1 MTRTGQWAYRC
12 AMRTTEAAGRPT
24 RSWLGLVPPGW
35 PSDVAVALS
44 TGTLQVVFTLL
55 ASQNLRGRL
64 PLDALGLALLVAGP
78 VALLGRRRWPLP
90 TLLVIAAVTVL
101 YFALGYPFGPAWL
114 ALLVAFWT
122 AVTGGQRLAAWLT
135 AGVATPVFVAL
146 TALFARTPVPSLEGL
161 VAHLGWLVVVLAA
174 AEVVR
179 VRRER
184 MLEAARTRAEEDR
197 RRVGEE
203 RLRIAREL
211 HDVLAHNISLI
222 NVQAGV
228 ALHLMDEQ
236 PGQSRTALVAI
247 KQASSDALRELRSV
261 LDILRQ
267 GGEAPRSPTS
277 GLDSLDGLVANAEAA
292 GLEVRTRVEGTP
304 RPLPAGVDLAAF
316 RIVQEALTNITRHA
330 GRPAAATV
338 LVAYGDH
345 DLTVQVDDNGNGVES
360 AFGRRPEDSDRQD
373 RRSGRSGNG
382 IRGMRERAAALGG
395 ELAAGPR
402 ASGGFRVSA
411 HLPLPEGSGG
421 PRRGAPVDQ
430 PEGSGEPPRG
440 APVDQPEGSGEPPR
454 GAPVDQG
461 MRP

>member
-1 MTRTGQWAYRC
+1 MTRTGEWAYRC
-12 AMRTTEAAGRPT
+12 GMSTTEAAPRPS
-24 RSWLGLVPPGW
+24 RGWLGLVPPGW
-35 PSDVAVALS
+35 PTDVAVALS
-44 TGTLQVVFTLL
+44 TGVLQVVLTLL

-78 VALLGRRRWPLP
+78 VALLGRRRWPLA
-90 TLLVIAAVTVL
+90 TLLAVAAVTVL
-101 YFALGYPFGPAWL
+101 YFALGYPFGPGWL
-114 ALLVAFWT
+114 ALLVALWT
-122 AVTGGQRLAAWLT
+122 AVTGGQRLAAYLT
-135 AGVATPVFVAL
+135 AGVAIPAYVAL
-146 TALFARTPVPSLEGL
+146 TALLTRTPEPSLVGL

-179 VRRER
+179 IRRER
-184 MLEAARTRAEEDR
+184 LLEAARTRAEEDR
-197 RRVGEE
+197 RRAGEE

-236 PGQSRTALVAI
+236 PGQARTALAAI
-247 KQASSDALRELRSV
+247 KQASNDALRELRSV

-267 GGEAPRSPTS
+267 GGDAPRSPTS
-277 GLDSLDGLVANAEAA
+277 GLDRLDGLVANAEAA
-292 GLEVRTRVEGTP
+292 GLEVRARVEGTP

-316 RIVQEALTNITRHA
+316 RIVQEALTNVTRHA
-330 GRPAAATV
+330 GRPATATV

-345 DLTVQVDDNGNGVES
+345 DLTVQVDDDGKGVEPPS
-360 AFGRRPEDSDRQD
+360 AAAVPFRPADSPVGSDRQD

-402 ASGGFRVSA
+402 PGGGFRVSA
-411 HLPLPEGSGG
+411 RLPLPEGSGE
-421 PRRGAPVDQ
+421 PHQRG
-430 PEGSGEPPRG
+430 GLRPPR
-440 APVDQPEGSGEPPR
+440 APRPGV
-454 GAPVDQG
+454 PVEAE
-461 MRP
+461 RP